1 MRTVTRD
8 CIATCGRSGSADVP
22 LPIRAARAGRAP
34 LRTLRLSLALNNPG
48 ALVRS
53 PPGTGMPEHLSL
65 TYPRVVDGREIGTV
79 DLTAISARIRTC
91 ELTGAPKVGLRER
104 LVFSS
109 LTTLHYDP
117 VGNYDNAL
125 FACFYNVLR
134 RMPALTSLSITIRED
149 LDWDPH
155 NYNEQPGA
163 FTHIDLPQLERLQ
176 VLYSYVVELTDHEAP
191 YQFLDGLQCP

>member
-53 PPGTGMPEHLSL
+53 PLGTGMPEHLSL
-65 TYPRVVDGREIGTV
+65 TYPRVVDDREVGTV
-79 DLTAISARIRTC
+79 DLTACSARI
-91 ELTGAPKVGLRER
+91 TGAPKVGLRER

-163 FTHIDLPQLERLQ
+163 FTHIDLPQLEGLQ
-176 VLYSYVVELTDHEAP
+176 VLYSYVVDLTDHEMP
-191 YQFLDGLQCP
+191 YQFLNGLQCP

>member
-1 MRTVTRD
+1 MRTMTRD

-22 LPIRAARAGRAP
+22 LPVHSARAGRAP

-53 PPGTGMPEHLSL
+53 QPGTGMPEHLSL
-65 TYPRVVDGREIGTV
+65 TYPRVADSREIGTV
-79 DLTAISARIRTC
+79 DLTACSDRIRTC

-104 LVFSS
+104 LVLSS
-109 LTTLHYDP
+109 LTTLHHDP
-117 VGNYDNAL
+117 VGNYDHDNAL

-134 RMPALTSLSITIRED
+134 CMPALTSLSITIRED
-149 LDWDPH
+149 LDWDPR
-155 NYNEQPGA
+155 NYSQQPGA

-176 VLYSYVVELTDHEAP
+176 VLYSNVVDLTDHGTP
-191 YQFLDGLQCP
+191 YQFFDGL